1 MKRLL
6 TISLL
11 VMALALT
18 WRIAWPQ
25 AQPAGPRD
33 LGDNAALKYWLA
45 FAMMPT
51 LTDAEDDLVIH
62 WRGKVPDKAVAD
74 VLAKS
79 DAALKLLHEAT
90 QYENCNWG
98 LPKDGPDT
106 PMPHLAKARQ
116 LSRLACLRARYRA
129 VMGDGDGAV
138 KDLLDAFT
146 LSRQCN
152 ADGTLISLLVRN
164 ATQRIATNGA
174 ADVLKRLDQ
183 KQLKRLAEGLDSL
196 PRAHSMREAL
206 LNESEDCVG
215 WWVNR
220 LKREGTQAAEEYLR
234 ANAQG
239 EQAGKAHAKEPLT
252 AEVVSRCVHQLEV
265 VQRCEA
271 LEADMSELPP
281 AAFEAQTQALVAKMK
296 DDYKALFP
304 QTHILELPLARIRY
318 DEARSEV
325 FMAMLKAGIA
335 VVLDGPDRLTS
346 FKDPFGDGPFEYSAL
361 GTGFQLKSKLVYE
374 GKPAELTVPGL

>member
-1 MKRLL
+1 MRLSA
-6 TISLL
+6 IVSLV
-11 VMALALT
+11 VMALALSL
-18 WRIAWPQ
+18 RAAWAQ
-25 AQPAGPRD
+25 AQPTGPKN

-62 WRGKVPDKAVAD
+62 WRGKAPDKAVAD

-90 QYENCNWG
+90 QYEYCNWG

-106 PMPHLAKARQ
+106 PMPHLGKARE
-116 LSRLACLRARYRA
+116 LTRLACLRARYRA
-129 VMGDGDGAV
+129 VTGEGDGAV

-152 ADGTLISLLVRN
+152 ADGTLISLLVRIV
-164 ATQRIATNGA
+164 TQRIAASGA
-174 ADVLKRLDQ
+174 ANVVKRLDQ
-183 KQLKRLAEGLDSL
+183 NQLKRLAEGLDSL
-196 PRAHSMREAL
+196 PRAHGMREAL

-220 LKREGTQAAEEYLR
+220 LKREGTKAGEAFAKSLQQEHLAAKMQL
-234 ANAQG
+234 
-239 EQAGKAHAKEPLT
+239 KEPVT
-252 AEVVSRCVHQLEV
+252 TQGVARYIHDLEIA
-265 VQRCEA
+265 QRCEA

-281 AAFEAQTQALVAKMK
+281 AEFEAQSQALAAKMK
-296 DDYKALFP
+296 KECTAETALFDVP
-304 QTHILELPLARIRY
+304 FARIRY
-318 DEARSEV
+318 QEACSEDCMV
-325 FMAMLKAGIA
+325 MLKAAIA
-335 VVLDGPDRLTS
+335 VVLGGPDRLKS
-346 FKDPFGDGPFEYSAL
+346 FKDPFGDGPFEYSAV

-374 GKPAELTVPGL
+374 GKSVELTVPGL